1 MGTRHS
7 SDFDQAQVR
16 TEGTFTGVATGASA
30 LLYRSFNLSIWGTF
44 VGTVAL
50 ERSFDGGTTWLNCT
64 KSDGTANSFT
74 SGVSLIC
81 EEPEPGVLYRLN
93 CTAFTSGAI
102 NWRLSQ

>member
-1 MGTRHS
+1 MGMQS
-7 SDFDQAQVR
+7 STDFDRAQVR
-16 TEGTFTGVATGASA
+16 TVGAFTGTGAGVSA
-30 LLYRSFNLSIWGTF
+30 LLFRSFNLSIWGTF

-64 KSDGTANSFT
+64 KTDGTANSFT
-74 SGVSLIC
+74 AAASVVC

-93 CTAFTSGAI
+93 CSAYTSGTI